1 MAKKTKSAKIQEEE
15 EDGCGSDE
23 GHAASYKYKTG
34 ERVRTESGRSS
45 SG

>member
-1 MAKKTKSAKIQEEE
+1 VEHGGVHKIHEEE

-34 ERVRTESGRSS
+34 ERVRIHRLWRR
-45 SG
+45 